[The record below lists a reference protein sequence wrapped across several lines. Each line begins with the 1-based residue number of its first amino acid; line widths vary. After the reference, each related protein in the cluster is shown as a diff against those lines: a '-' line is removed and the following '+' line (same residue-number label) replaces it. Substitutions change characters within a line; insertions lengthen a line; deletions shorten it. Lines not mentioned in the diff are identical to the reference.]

1 MAEQAPFTLE
11 GWYALH
17 QTFSVDWAALRALSH
32 ERGAIASDA
41 ARVLKDLAAPP
52 NAGWTAAFRLVGG
65 GTDLMVVHFRESLED
80 LAEAELRLRQS
91 SAGPV
96 LRLDYEYL
104 SVTEAGLYQA
114 TTDAVEQAKPGS
126 KEYRALLEE
135 VGAMERAS
143 AHVQSRLYP
152 RIPEGMRFIS
162 FYPMSK
168 RRVDPDNWY
177 LLPLQE
183 RNRLMRDHG
192 LGARAFAGRIFQV
205 IGGSLGLDDWEWGV
219 TLFARDPLEL
229 KRIVT
234 EMRYD
239 EASARYA
246 EFGTFYTGFLLSPD
260 DVDALLAPRQG

>member
-1 MAEQAPFTLE
+1 MAERAPFTLE

-17 QTFSVDWAALRALSH
+17 QTFAVDWTALGAMKKERA
-32 ERGAIASDA
+32 AIAADA
-41 ARVLKDLAAPP
+41 AGVLKECAEPAAG
-52 NAGWTAAFRLVGG
+52 GWTAAFRLVGG
-65 GTDLMVVHFRESLED
+65 GADLMIVHFRESLEA
-80 LAEAELRLRQS
+80 LAQAELRLRRS
-91 SAGPV
+91 AAGPL

-104 SVTEAGLYQA
+104 SITEAGLYQA
-114 TTDAVEQAKPGS
+114 TADAAEQAKPGS
-126 KEYRALLEE
+126 KEYHQLLQE
-135 VGAMERAS
+135 AAAAERAS

-177 LLPLQE
+177 LLPLPD

-192 LGARAFAGRIFQV
+192 LGARTFAGRVFQV
-205 IGGSLGLDDWEWGV
+205 ITGSLGLDDWEWGV
-219 TLFARDPLEL
+219 TLFARDPLEF
-229 KRIVT
+229 KRIVS

-260 DVDALLAPRQG
+260 DVAGLLAAE